1 MTVER
6 ETYAELTHSMMFAF
20 AGGQLSMP
28 QVASVLYACAQ
39 QTTTE
44 ETTDI
49 TMKVREALTDWPEQD
64 KGMLICIE
72 VVKMTFQCV
81 NIHGPCAKGHHTV
94 NMTRVIGSMDWDPDM
109 VSSQHDFS
117 EVLIESMGVIRTDD
131 GELDGK
137 LVNTKRKGSR
147 RDLIEAF
154 QSIFDSVENPIDK
167 EVKDFRAELDALFPS
182 TQTKEGGND
191 GSTSPAT

>member
-49 TMKVREALTDWPEQD
+49 TMQVREALTDWPESD
-64 KGMLICIE
+64 KGMLIAIE
-72 VVKMTFQCV
+72 VVRMTFKCV
-81 NIHGPCAKGHHTV
+81 NIHGPCKKGEHSV
-94 NMTRVIGSMDWDPDM
+94 NMTRVIGSMDWDPEM

-117 EVLIESMGVIRTDD
+117 DVIIECMGVPHREED
-131 GELDGK
+131 GGK
-137 LVNTKRKGSR
+137 VVNRKRKGSR

-182 TQTKEGGND
+182 TQTKEGGSD